1 MIYRDIE
8 HSIDILSMF
17 VYPSLAHEI
26 YNLPNEMKCVYW
38 ECVRNH
44 FRLNDGRQAKCFII
58 TCTSPSIFPLLATRL
73 LEHWAL
79 HYWINLHHHTNVER
93 ERETERV
100 EVVEGV
106 KSAGNIVIMMS
117 EIDFS
122 RAFLLPHS
130 FILFKWTV
138 LNWGI
143 WNDFFFCYAND
154 VVIMQSRESI
164 LESENEENEEREEEN
179 WGFSRRHRIERKFF
193 ILKIQLF

>member
-1 MIYRDIE
+1 M
-8 HSIDILSMF
+8 HFAIDFSSSCYSSPRTLSF
-17 VYPSLAHEI
+17 TL
-26 YNLPNEMKCVYW
+26 LDK
-38 ECVRNH
+38 
-44 FRLNDGRQAKCFII
+44 F
-58 TCTSPSIFPLLATRL
+58 TSPHER
-73 LEHWAL
+73 WK
-79 HYWINLHHHTNVER
+79 R
-93 ERETERV
+93 ERGRV

-143 WNDFFFCYAND
+143 WNDFFFCYANA

>member
-1 MIYRDIE
+1 MITKKISNVIYRDIE

-93 ERETERV
+93 ERDRESRGGGGSEKCRQYCDHDV
-100 EVVEGV
+100 GNRFF
-106 KSAGNIVIMMS
+106 KSISSSSFFYFIQVNCTQLRNM
-117 EIDFS
+117 EWFL
-122 RAFLLPHS
+122 FLLC
-130 FILFKWTV
+130 KCRC
-138 LNWGI
+138 N
-143 WNDFFFCYAND
+143 NA
-154 VVIMQSRESI
+154 
-164 LESENEENEEREEEN
+164 
-179 WGFSRRHRIERKFF
+179 K
-193 ILKIQLF
+193 